1 MDSRGVRVMPP
12 ISVFCRFA
20 EDQADSP
27 VDRQKGRVSA
37 GFTLLEMLV
46 VLALLALAV
55 GLAAP
60 RAGGWLDAAR
70 ERGWR
75 DDFKAYLEALPVRCF
90 LAGEPR
96 QYDAQS
102 LLDGFQ
108 GASSRLEIRLPQA
121 ISYNAQGVSSGG
133 TVELLR
139 GDDREI
145 WRIEPITGRVR
156 EGR

>member
-1 MDSRGVRVMPP
+1 MGSRGVRVMQL
-12 ISVFCRFA
+12 ISVFCPLV
-20 EDQADSP
+20 EGEADLP
-27 VDRQKGRVSA
+27 AVQQRGRVSA

-46 VLALLALAV
+46 VLALLALVV
-55 GLAAP
+55 GLVAP
-60 RAGGWLDAAR
+60 RTVGWLDAAR

-96 QYDAQS
+96 QYDARS
-102 LLDGFQ
+102 LLDGFP
-108 GASSRLEIRLPQA
+108 GAPSRLEIRLPQT

-139 GDDREI
+139 GDSREI